1 MKVLVTGSAGHLG
14 EALVRTLAAA
24 GYEVVGLD
32 IRESP
37 FTTAVGSVT
46 EHAFLQRNIAGAQ
59 VIFHAATLHKPHVAT
74 HARSEFVEVNIGGTL
89 NLLEEA
95 RGRSRRSRPWRRARN
110 RGRGSCD
117 RTECRDDDPRA
128 YQPAAGARSRIPA
141 CGHLLFVGAGRYL
154 VTLGRFGLSLSGSLG
169 ENDTVSQ
176 AFQPAGRCVVSNSQ

>member
-24 GYEVVGLD
+24 GHEVVGLD

-46 EHAFLQRNIAGAQ
+46 ERAFVRRNIAGAQ

-74 HARSEFVEVNIGGTL
+74 HARSEFVEVNIGGTF

-95 RGRSRRSRPWRRARN
+95 GAAPRAAVFFSTTKTGLGGAVIPPPPPPTAGRSAP
-110 RGRGSCD
+110 
-117 RTECRDDDPRA
+117 
-128 YQPAAGARSRIPA
+128 
-141 CGHLLFVGAGRYL
+141 
-154 VTLGRFGLSLSGSLG
+154 
-169 ENDTVSQ
+169 
-176 AFQPAGRCVVSNSQ
+176 